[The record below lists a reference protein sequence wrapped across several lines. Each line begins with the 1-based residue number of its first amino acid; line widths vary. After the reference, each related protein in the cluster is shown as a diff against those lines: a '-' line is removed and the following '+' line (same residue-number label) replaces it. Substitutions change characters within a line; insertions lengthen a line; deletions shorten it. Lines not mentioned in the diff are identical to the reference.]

1 MINRLISLEWNLRNF
16 LSSVLCVFFLHV
28 PINENYGYYLFICK
42 TPYHAFINTTNWQIL
57 KIKILLSKLSDDG
70 MNLRESESRTF
81 VEICRRVHVSF
92 IFWKLPKLYFR
103 FVLPFT
109 TRRFYAVY
117 GRIFPILKQ
126 KNLRIV
132 AMADYADSTSKD
144 RGRRPE

>member
-1 MINRLISLEWNLRNF
+1 MSFVI
-16 LSSVLCVFFLHV
+16 CVFFLHV
-28 PINENYGYYLFICK
+28 PFNENYGYYLFICK
-42 TPYHAFINTTNWQIL
+42 TPYHTYINTINWQIL
-57 KIKILLSKLSDDG
+57 KIKILLSNLSDG
-70 MNLRESESRTF
+70 MDLRESESRTF

-132 AMADYADSTSKD
+132 AMADYVDSTSKD